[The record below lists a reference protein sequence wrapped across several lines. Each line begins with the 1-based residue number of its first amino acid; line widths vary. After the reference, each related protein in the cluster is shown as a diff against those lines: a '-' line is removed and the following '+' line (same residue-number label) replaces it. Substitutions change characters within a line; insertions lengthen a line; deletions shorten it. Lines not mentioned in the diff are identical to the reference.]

1 LTEHIVG
8 FGSDPEAFIKVFQ
21 ASFADSEGEDEG
33 RVIETLCR
41 DLLDTT
47 PSDDIYTFTAL
58 EDEAIV
64 GGIMFTRITYS
75 EDDKTIFL
83 LSPVAVRTDRQRR
96 GIGEALLHYGLEH
109 LRSKSVDVA
118 LTYGNPKYYSR
129 VGFRQITPDT
139 AQPPFAASQPH
150 GWLGQSLT
158 DEPLSALRGPSK
170 CVPAFDDPAHW

>member
-1 LTEHIVG
+1 MTEHIVG

-47 PSDDIYTFTAL
+47 PSDDIFTFTAL

-64 GGIMFTRITYS
+64 GGIMFTRITYF

-83 LSPVAVRTDRQRR
+83 LFPVAIRTDRQGR
-96 GIGEALLHYGLEH
+96 GIGEALLRFGLEY
-109 LRSKSVDVA
+109 LTAQGIDVA
-118 LTYGNPKYYSR
+118 LTYGNPAYYAK
-129 VGFRQITPDT
+129 VGFRQISPEI
-139 AQPPFAASQPH
+139 AQPPFKLSQPH